1 MSYPQSVF
9 DLHPET
15 DPESDRSQLQIL
27 GISQDLEV
35 CRVPR
40 SAGNFPTLLG
50 TKVDIGGA
58 EVTP

>member
-1 MSYPQSVF
+1 MSYPQSF
-9 DLHPET
+9 FGLHPET
-15 DPESDRSQLQIL
+15 DPDSDRERLQIL

-35 CRVPR
+35 CQVPR
-40 SAGNFPTLLG
+40 NAGNFPTLPG

>member
-15 DPESDRSQLQIL
+15 DPESDRSRLQIL

-35 CRVPR
+35 CHLPR
-40 SAGNFPTLLG
+40 NTGNFPTLLG
-50 TKVDIGGA
+50 TNVDTGGA